1 MRRLALGVA
10 LMVFVAACSDSAST
24 TTAAPA
30 TDAIAPVATTTTE
43 TPTTTT
49 TAPTSTTA
57 APTPIM
63 EGWHRVSATDG
74 ELGSGGGGGL
84 RAVIEGGPGLMAFGK
99 ACRLEGGSS
108 VDCYLGV
115 WGSVDGTQWQQL
127 ANLGSAEF
135 WTVATLGTLV
145 VIGGSSCSM
154 REQERGD
161 ECGPA
166 LWTSTD
172 GIEWSIT
179 SSDDQVFV
187 PCDEDDVSSCR
198 ARVEG
203 IVELP
208 SGGLLAYGFSAL
220 GSTTWTS
227 RDGLAWEL
235 GQVSFTPFGQYRGGY
250 RWLEQVLVGGEGL
263 VAVGSWSTGGPTLGV
278 GVEDYGVG
286 EGVIVESVESNG
298 GSAAAGIHEG
308 DIIVALDGEQVT
320 DFPTLTLLL
329 YNHGVGD
336 TVAIVVVR
344 QDGEVELDVVLGG
357 SEEWFFA
364 MLMAT
369 STNGEEWT
377 QLEPPL
383 VSDGDAYF
391 NSRVTEWSGGLATL
405 AEVCDRGYNCQQLL
419 LTSRDGI
426 SWQTH
431 RFGDASSDITLFKVY
446 GFGSGL
452 LVGGRVYNEETGED
466 QGALGVSPDGDT
478 WTLYQTDPDVIPG
491 DYVPFSDIIEFED
504 LTLAVGATG
513 GGPAVWWYS
522 G

>member
-1 MRRLALGVA
+1 
-10 LMVFVAACSDSAST
+10 
-24 TTAAPA
+24 
-30 TDAIAPVATTTTE
+30 
-43 TPTTTT
+43 
-49 TAPTSTTA
+49 
-57 APTPIM
+57 
-63 EGWHRVSATDG
+63 
-74 ELGSGGGGGL
+74 
-84 RAVIEGGPGLMAFGK
+84 
-99 ACRLEGGSS
+99 
-108 VDCYLGV
+108 
-115 WGSVDGTQWQQL
+115 VDGTQWQQL
-127 ANLGSAEF
+127 ADLGSGEF
-135 WTVATLGTLV
+135 WTVANLGPLV

-154 REQERGD
+154 SEQERGD

-172 GIEWSIT
+172 GVEWSMA

-187 PCDEDDVSSCR
+187 PCDEDDVSSCV

-208 SGGLLAYGFSAL
+208 TGGLWAWGFSAL
-220 GSTTWTS
+220 GSTTWSS
-227 RDGLAWEL
+227 RDGLVWEL

-250 RWLEQVLVGGEGL
+250 RWLVQVLVGGEGL
-263 VAVGSWSTGGPTLGV
+263 VAVGSRGTGGPTLGV

-308 DIIVALDGEQVT
+308 DIMVALDGEQVT

-329 YNHGVGD
+329 NNHSVGD

-369 STNGEEWT
+369 SADGEEWT

-383 VSDGDAYF
+383 VSDGDVVF
-391 NSRVTEWSGGLATL
+391 SSLVTEWSGGLAAL
-405 AEVCDRGYNCQQLL
+405 AEVCDQAYNCQQLL
-419 LTSRDGI
+419 LTSTDGI
-426 SWQTH
+426 SWQTQPL
-431 RFGDASSDITLFKVY
+431 DNASSDIDLLGIY
-446 GFGSGL
+446 GFDSGL
-452 LVGGRVYNEETGED
+452 LASGRVYDEETGED
-466 QGALGVSPDGDT
+466 LGVFAVSPDGDT
-478 WTLYQTDPDVIPG
+478 WMLYQADTDVIPG
-491 DYVPFSDIIEFED
+491 DDPPFNDIIEFEG
-504 LTLAVGATG
+504 LTVAVGAD